1 MARTPRAA
9 SAPKRVDALK
19 HKSTRRKNI
28 PTQENSSFMHEED
41 AAPVRLEFAR
51 RYSPATH
58 PELYKRNAD
67 LDPQL
72 AWRGNDRGEG
82 DVQLVWKGKDE
93 EDAKPLTVEAAPIY
107 IQEKVHPKAIID
119 DIRRRQKGMEDWKY
133 ENDAPD
139 LFADFN
145 GIPDIEDKLCYYEHD
160 SVGLKWSNRL
170 ILGDSLS
177 VMASL
182 AEKEGL
188 RGKVQMIYLDP
199 PYGIKFNSNWQVSTR
214 DRDVKDGKREGMSRE
229 PEVVRAFRDTWA
241 MGVHSYLNYLRD
253 RIRLAAELLAE
264 SGSFFFQIGDENV
277 HLARNILDEVFGGD
291 NFVAV
296 IAFAKTS
303 GSTREYLAG
312 TFDYLI
318 WYGKDRSRMKYRQLY
333 RAKEF
338 GGQGASGY
346 SYVEEDVG
354 LVRPLTTCER
364 DNPEQIK
371 GRLLTRDNLMSQSL
385 GREKGEGAASWF
397 TVRFEGSEFR
407 PTDKARWKTNEAGMG
422 HLQRANRLAA
432 AGNTLR
438 YVRYLNDFAAFPV
451 SDMWTDTTVA
461 GFAADKRYIVETAPK
476 IVERCLLMTTD
487 PGDLVIDPTCGSGTT
502 AYVAEQW
509 GRRWIT
515 IDTSRVALT
524 LARTRLM
531 SARYPHYL
539 LKDSAEGA
547 GKEAELSQRPAI
559 DGPFT
564 HNIAHGFVYK
574 RVPHVTLKSIANN
587 AEIDVI
593 WDKHQPGVDKLRADL
608 NTAIQLYVDTL
619 PKSERPKWSPWE
631 EWRVPR
637 PPVFPWDEKCQKLH
651 ARILDLKAE
660 RAELEDD
667 EDATDEILAK
677 HNKKFGKPLKDLNT
691 LLGRKYTLDTLPEHA
706 GDPLPAA
713 ALPLHEAFWT
723 ARRARQ
729 GEIDASIARNAETE
743 FLYDQPY
750 EDKGTV
756 RVAGPFTVESLSP
769 HRVLSATDDDPALL
783 ASIRSDDTDDH
794 RITAARKEAAQK
806 SARQESDDFVRVVL
820 ANLET
825 AGVGNTKKGERL
837 RFTKG
842 SMRPASGRYI
852 NAKAEYQE
860 HDSEDAPV
868 RKAAIFIGPEY
879 GTVSRQMIV
888 AAAKEAVDV
897 YDILIVCGFAFEAHA
912 TGDTINTIGSLPI
925 LRVNMN
931 QDLRMADRLKA
942 ADQGN
947 LFVVFGEPDIDFRK
961 SKDGRYEVEI
971 KGLDIFNPNTGELK
985 PSGPDD
991 IACWFLDT
999 DYDEGSF
1006 FVRHAYFLGGKDPY
1020 EKLQKALKAEINEE
1034 AWETLHSAVSFPFKS
1049 STGKIAVKA
1058 INHYGDEVLK
1068 VFDVSE
1074 AREA

>member
-1 MARTPRAA
+1 M
-9 SAPKRVDALK
+9 
-19 HKSTRRKNI
+19 
-28 PTQENSSFMHEED
+28 
-41 AAPVRLEFAR
+41 
-51 RYSPATH
+51 
-58 PELYKRNAD
+58 
-67 LDPQL
+67 
-72 AWRGNDRGEG
+72 
-82 DVQLVWKGKDE
+82 
-93 EDAKPLTVEAAPIY
+93 
-107 IQEKVHPKAIID
+107 
-119 DIRRRQKGMEDWKY
+119 
-133 ENDAPD
+133 
-139 LFADFN
+139 
-145 GIPDIEDKLCYYEHD
+145 
-160 SVGLKWSNRL
+160 
-170 ILGDSLS
+170 
-177 VMASL
+177 
-182 AEKEGL
+182 
-188 RGKVQMIYLDP
+188 
-199 PYGIKFNSNWQVSTR
+199 
-214 DRDVKDGKREGMSRE
+214 
-229 PEVVRAFRDTWA
+229 
-241 MGVHSYLNYLRD
+241 
-253 RIRLAAELLAE
+253 
-264 SGSFFFQIGDENV
+264 
-277 HLARNILDEVFGGD
+277 
-291 NFVAV
+291 
-296 IAFAKTS
+296 
-303 GSTREYLAG
+303 
-312 TFDYLI
+312 
-318 WYGKDRSRMKYRQLY
+318 
-333 RAKEF
+333 
-338 GGQGASGY
+338 
-346 SYVEEDVG
+346 
-354 LVRPLTTCER
+354 
-364 DNPEQIK
+364 
-371 GRLLTRDNLMSQSL
+371 
-385 GREKGEGAASWF
+385 
-397 TVRFEGSEFR
+397 
-407 PTDKARWKTNEAGMG
+407 
-422 HLQRANRLAA
+422 
-432 AGNTLR
+432 
-438 YVRYLNDFAAFPV
+438 
-451 SDMWTDTTVA
+451 
-461 GFAADKRYIVETAPK
+461 
-476 IVERCLLMTTD
+476 LMTTD
-487 PGDLVIDPTCGSGTT
+487 PGDLVLDPTCGSGTT

-531 SARYPHYL
+531 SARYPHYVM
-539 LKDSAEGA
+539 KDSSEGA
-547 GKEAELSQRPAI
+547 GMEAKITGRPAS

-564 HNIAHGFVYK
+564 QNIAHGFVYK

-593 WDKHQPGVDKLRADL
+593 WDKHQPGVDKARTEL
-608 NTAIQLYVDTL
+608 NAAVQLYIDTL
-619 PKSERPKWSPWE
+619 PKKDRPAWSPWE
-631 EWRVPR
+631 EWQVPR
-637 PPVFPWDEKCQKLH
+637 PPVFPWDDKASKLH

-667 EDATDEILAK
+667 EDTTDEILAK
-677 HNKKFGKPLKDLNT
+677 HEKKFSKPLKDLNT
-691 LLGRKYTLDTLPEHA
+691 LLGRSYTLDTLPEHA
-706 GDPLPAA
+706 GDPLPAT

-729 GEIDASIARNAETE
+729 ADIDASIARNAETE

-750 EDKGTV
+750 EDRGTV

-783 ASIRSDDTDDH
+783 ASIRAEDGDDH
-794 RITAARKEAAQK
+794 RVTAERKEAAQE
-806 SARQESDDFVRVVL
+806 SARQESDDFVHVVL

-852 NAKAEYQE
+852 NAKAEYREQ
-860 HDSEDAPV
+860 DSEDAPI

-888 AAAKEAVDV
+888 AAAKEAIDV

-912 TGDTINTIGSLPI
+912 TGDTISTIGSLPI

-961 SKDGRYEVEI
+961 LKDGRYEVEI

-1074 AREA
+1074 ARAV

>member
-1 MARTPRAA
+1 MARQPRAPV
-9 SAPKRVDALK
+9 APKRVDALK
-19 HKSTRRKNI
+19 HKGTRRTNI
-28 PTQENSSFMHEED
+28 PTQENSSFMHDED
-41 AAPVRLEFAR
+41 VAPVRLELPR
-51 RYSPATH
+51 RYSPATY
-58 PELYKRNAD
+58 PELYKRNQD

-72 AWRGNDRGEG
+72 VWRGNNAGEC

-93 EDAKPLTVEAAPIY
+93 EDASPLTVDAAPIY

-119 DIRRRQKGMEDWKY
+119 AIRRRQKGMEDWKY
-133 ENDAPD
+133 ESEAPD

-145 GIPDIEDKLCYYEHD
+145 GIPDIEDKLRYYEHD

-170 ILGDSLS
+170 ILGDSLA

-182 AEKEGL
+182 GEKEGL

-199 PYGIKFNSNWQVSTR
+199 PYGIKFNSNWQVSTKDREVR
-214 DRDVKDGKREGMSRE
+214 DGNAAHLSRE
-229 PEVVRAFRDTWA
+229 PDVVRAFRDTWA
-241 MGVHSYLNYLRD
+241 RGIHSYLSHFRD
-253 RIRLAAELLAE
+253 RLVQARELLSD
-264 SGSFFFQIGDENV
+264 SGSVFVQIGDENL
-277 HLARNILDEVFGGD
+277 HLLRGLLDEVFGPK
-291 NFVAV
+291 NCVSV
-296 IAFAKTS
+296 IVVQKA
-303 GSTREYLAG
+303 GSTFSRYLGGVADFVLWYAADIDKLKHREIFQERGLTDEDTG
-312 TFDYLI
+312 RFSL
-318 WYGKDRSRMKYRQLY
+318 Q
-333 RAKEF
+333 
-338 GGQGASGY
+338 Q
-346 SYVEEDVG
+346 VDVG
-354 LVRPLTTCER
+354 VRLPAQSSQAVASISNLVAPDPL
-364 DNPEQIK
+364 
-371 GRLLTRDNLMSQSL
+371 QSASM

-397 TVRFEGSEFR
+397 TVNAFGGQFK
-407 PTDKARWKTNEAGMG
+407 PTLQSRWKTNEVGMER
-422 HLQRANRLAA
+422 LLRADRIVPQSTTIRFAR
-432 AGNTLR
+432 R
-438 YVRYLNDFAAFPV
+438 YKDFPV
-451 SDMWTDTTVA
+451 ASISNVWNDLAGATDKIYVVQTST
-461 GFAADKRYIVETAPK
+461 K

-487 PGDLVIDPTCGSGTT
+487 PGDLVLDPTCGSGTT

-531 SARYPHYL
+531 RARYPHYL
-539 LKDSAEGA
+539 LKDTAEGT
-547 GKEAELSQRPAI
+547 GKEAEITGRPASG
-559 DGPFT
+559 GPFT
-564 HNIAHGFVYK
+564 HNIGHGFIYK

-608 NTAIQLYVDTL
+608 NAAVQLYVDTL
-619 PKSERPKWSPWE
+619 PANERPEWSQWD
-631 EWRVPR
+631 EWQVPR
-637 PPVFPWDEKCQKLH
+637 PPVFVWEEKCQKLH

-667 EDATDEILAK
+667 EEATDEILAK
-677 HNKKFGKPLKDLNT
+677 HDKKFSKPLKGLNI
-691 LLGRKYTLDTLPEHA
+691 LLGRTYTLNTLPEHA
-706 GDPLPAA
+706 GDPLPDA

-729 GEIDASIARNAETE
+729 AEIDASIARNAETE

-769 HRVLSATDDDPALL
+769 HRVLSATVDDPALL
-783 ASIRSDDTDDH
+783 AAIRADDADDH
-794 RITAARKEAAQK
+794 RITASRAETTQK
-806 SARQESDDFVRVVL
+806 IASQESDDFVRVVL

-842 SMRPASGRYI
+842 SMRPASGRYV
-852 NAKAEYQE
+852 NAKAEYRE

-879 GTVSRQMIV
+879 GTVTRQMIV

-912 TGDTINTIGSLPI
+912 TGETISVGKFPI

-961 SKDGRYEVEI
+961 LKDGRYEVEI

-1034 AWETLHSAVSFPFKS
+1034 AWETLHSAVSFPFKP
-1049 STGKIAVKA
+1049 STNKIAVKA

-1068 VFDVSE
+1068 VFDVNE
-1074 AREA
+1074 AREV

>member
-1 MARTPRAA
+1 MARKPRGAV
-9 SAPKRVDALK
+9 SPKRVDALK
-19 HKSTRRKNI
+19 HKGTRRKNI

-41 AAPVRLEFAR
+41 AAPVRLEFPR

-58 PELYKRNAD
+58 PELYNRNPD

-72 AWRGNDRGEG
+72 VWRGNNAGEG

-93 EDAKPLTVEAAPIY
+93 EDASPLTVDAAPIY

-119 DIRRRQKGMEDWKY
+119 DIRRRQKGAEDWKY
-133 ENDAPD
+133 ESDAPD

-145 GIPDIEDKLCYYEHD
+145 GIPEIEDKLKYYEHD
-160 SVGLKWSNRL
+160 TVGLKWSNRL
-170 ILGDSLS
+170 ILGDSLA

-214 DRDVKDGKREGMSRE
+214 ETRLEDGNFQHSSRE
-229 PEVVRAFRDTWA
+229 PEQTKAFRDTWA
-241 MGVHSYLNYLRD
+241 RGLHSYLSYLRD
-253 RIRLAAELLAE
+253 RFVAARELLTD
-264 SGSFFFQIGDENV
+264 SGSIFVQIGDQNDHV
-277 HLARNILDEVFGGD
+277 VRALLDEVFQPG
-291 NFVAV
+291 NFLAT
-296 IAFAKTS
+296 IAFKTTS
-303 GSTREYLAG
+303 SLTSATLSRSVDHLLWYSKDSARTKYRALYVPKTRAEDKGDRFTRVQEADG
-312 TFDYLI
+312 TRRFLTTAERLDESLI
-318 WYGKDRSRMKYRQLY
+318 PKASRIYRHDNLYSQDRAKDRQPFS
-333 RAKEF
+333 F
-338 GGQGASGY
+338 QGHAF
-346 SYVEEDVG
+346 D
-354 LVRPLTTCER
+354 PW
-364 DNPEQIK
+364 
-371 GRLLTRDNLMSQSL
+371 
-385 GREKGEGAASWF
+385 EKGSH
-397 TVRFEGSEFR
+397 
-407 PTDKARWKTNEAGMG
+407 WKCQYPGGVER
-422 HLQRANRLAA
+422 LRRADRLALPTP
-432 AGNTLR
+432 NSISYIR
-438 YVRYLNDFAAFPV
+438 YIDDFAVQAMANVWMDTQTGAF
-451 SDMWTDTTVA
+451 TD
-461 GFAADKRYIVETAPK
+461 DKIYVVQTNTK
-476 IVERCLLMTTD
+476 VVERCLLMATD
-487 PGDLVIDPTCGSGTT
+487 PGDLVLDPTCGSGTT
-502 AYVAEQW
+502 AYVAEEW

-539 LKDSAEGA
+539 LKDTAEGA
-547 GKEAELSQRPAI
+547 SKEAEITGRPAGS
-559 DGPFT
+559 GPFT

-574 RVPHVTLKSIANN
+574 RAPHIELGKSIANN

-593 WDKHQPGVDKLRADL
+593 WDRHQPGVDKARADL
-608 NTAIQLYVDTL
+608 NAAVQLYVDTL
-619 PKSERPKWSPWE
+619 PKKDRPAWSAWE
-631 EWRVPR
+631 EWQVPR
-637 PPVFPWDEKCQKLH
+637 PPVFPWDERCQKLH
-651 ARILDLKAE
+651 ARILVLKDE
-660 RAELEDD
+660 RTELEDD
-667 EDATDEILAK
+667 EDTTDEILAK
-677 HNKKFGKPLKDLNT
+677 HDRKFAKPLKDLNT
-691 LLGRKYTLDTLPEHA
+691 LLGRSFTLDTLPEHA

-729 GEIDASIARNAETE
+729 AEIDASIARNAETE

-769 HRVLSATDDDPALL
+769 HRVLAATDDDPAIL
-783 ASIRSDDTDDH
+783 AAIGADDAGDH
-794 RITAARKEAAQK
+794 RITAARATVAAQETGQ
-806 SARQESDDFVRVVL
+806 RESDDFVRVVL
-820 ANLET
+820 SNLET

-837 RFTKG
+837 RFIKG
-842 SMRPASGRYI
+842 TMRPFSGRYV
-852 NAKAEYQE
+852 NAQARYRE
-860 HDSEDAPV
+860 HDTEDAPE

-879 GTVSRQMIV
+879 GTVTRQMIV
-888 AAAKEAVDV
+888 AAGREAVDNFDV
-897 YDILIVCGFAFEAHA
+897 LIVCGFAFEAHA
-912 TGDTINTIGSLPI
+912 SPETVSFGKLTI

-961 SKDGRYEVEI
+961 LKDGRYEVEI

-999 DYDEGSF
+999 DYDGGSF

-1034 AWETLHSAVSFPFKS
+1034 AWETLHSAVSFPFSS
-1049 STGKIAVKA
+1049 STGRIAVKA

-1068 VFDVSE
+1068 VFEVDE